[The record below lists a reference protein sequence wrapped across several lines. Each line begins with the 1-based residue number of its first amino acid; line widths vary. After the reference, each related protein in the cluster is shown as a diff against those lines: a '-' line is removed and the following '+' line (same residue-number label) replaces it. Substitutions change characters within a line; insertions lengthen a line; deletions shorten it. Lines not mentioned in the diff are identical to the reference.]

1 MMVVSVFAVL
11 IHDICVFTLMVY
23 DELFLFFFQFLFS
36 FALVRFVM
44 VVCVLTDVICDN
56 CRCVL
61 DQFGS

>member
-1 MMVVSVFAVL
+1 MVVSVFAVL

-44 VVCVLTDVICDN
+44 VVCVFTDVICDN